1 MLEVWRE
8 ACVNAFKTMDRE
20 LGVQARVDCG
30 FSGTTAVCAIKQG
43 EDLVVANL
51 GDSTAVL
58 VTVSETGYLKAMQ
71 LTTDQKPNV
80 PRESS

>member
-1 MLEVWRE
+1 
-8 ACVNAFKTMDRE
+8 
-20 LGVQARVDCG
+20 VDCN

-51 GDSTAVL
+51 GDSRAVL
-58 VTVSETGYLKAMQ
+58 ATVSETGYLKVVQ